1 MPDKEHTQP
10 STNQQETNPVNENVV
25 QEHLEQYHQLAS
37 ELRGSKHIDQA
48 VLALEPLVNIAHTD
62 QIIYLKAL
70 GRENSS
76 DAADIAQAMYHI
88 APDKEV
94 RKEARRTLLR
104 LEAQNIYPRWNIT
117 PEGQV
122 FPSIIELTTEDF
134 PDRERPSLIDQTPFS
149 FSSIFQEVEDFF
161 ESLTNTPTTAPVNA
175 LLRSLG
181 EGDPEDGYNALS
193 PDSPLREGLDAE
205 TWIERRTQWSEAA
218 ATEIVQITYIGEKER
233 LAPDRAI
240 VEATWSLPIR
250 NPEVTPKPIDL
261 PVATCILEETGRH
274 WYWTSYMVVEENGEW
289 HIIDMTDEGAR
300 AVQLPPEEIDQ
311 ILEGKAEQVLQR
323 LAELEDEDEED
334 EDFEDFDDEE
344 LEDFEDED
352 EVESEDLDDEEDEA
366 DLDEDEE
373 DKSYLEEMDEV
384 ILEATQALHYYDALI
399 RYVPDADPSLYENAV
414 QLAQAIEDSERT
426 AVYFRDMAEH
436 VPEARGRA
444 LRNLAVLYEE
454 FLEEYLADNPEDPE
468 PEKQRYNA
476 LIERTLRQAIDV
488 DQTADSYILLAD
500 HLIHQNKNLDEA
512 EMLLRQVQLSATEDE
527 DIISIEAGLAHIAQN
542 HDQKEEALQHY
553 QTVARLDPDFPHIWL
568 KIGSLQRQLGDI
580 DEAIFNLR
588 RSVKEEPDLTE
599 AYMELSLLY
608 SDQKQFN
615 KARDILR
622 KGLDKFPDSVDLLA
636 SLSIVYTK
644 SGDLHSAQ
652 RYLQQAERLDEQNSF
667 VPLARAM
674 LQVQKEQKATAP
686 RSAPKDR
693 QQAKHRS
700 HKHKKK

>member
-1 MPDKEHTQP
+1 
-10 STNQQETNPVNENVV
+10 VNENLV
-25 QEHLEQYHQLAS
+25 QEYLEQYHQLAN
-37 ELRGSKHIDQA
+37 ELHGSKNIDQV
-48 VLALEPLVNIAHTD
+48 VLTLEPLVTIVHTD
-62 QIIYLKAL
+62 QITYLKAL
-70 GRENSS
+70 GQENSS
-76 DAADIAQAMYHI
+76 DAADIAQAMHHI

-104 LEAQNIYPRWNIT
+104 LEAQNIYPRWNIP
-117 PEGQV
+117 PEGPV
-122 FPSIIELTTEDF
+122 FPSLIELTSEDF
-134 PDRERPSLIDQTPFS
+134 PNREGSSLTDQMPFS
-149 FSSIFQEVEDFF
+149 LSSIFQEVEDFF
-161 ESLTNTPTTAPVNA
+161 ESLTITPTTAPVNA

-181 EGDPEDGYNALS
+181 EGDPENGYNSLS

-205 TWIERRTQWSEAA
+205 TWIERRTQWSETAD
-218 ATEIVQITYIGEKER
+218 TEIVQITYVGEKER

-250 NPEVTPKPIDL
+250 NPETTPKPIDL
-261 PVATCILEETGRH
+261 PVATCLLEETGRH
-274 WYWTSYMVVEENGEW
+274 WYWTSYTVVEENGEW
-289 HIIDMTDEGAR
+289 HITDMTDEGAR
-300 AVQLPPEEIDQ
+300 AAQLPPEEIEQ
-311 ILEGKAEQVLQR
+311 ILEGKVEQVLQR
-323 LAELEDEDEED
+323 LAELENEDEDDEEEFEDFAVEDEAELEDLDEDEED
-334 EDFEDFDDEE
+334 
-344 LEDFEDED
+344 
-352 EVESEDLDDEEDEA
+352 A

-373 DKSYLEEMDEV
+373 DEDYLEEMDAF

-399 RYVPDADPSLYENAV
+399 RHTSGTDPSLYENAV
-414 QLAQAIEDSERT
+414 QIAQAVEDSERT
-426 AVYFRDMAEH
+426 AVYFQDMAKH

-454 FLEEYLADNPEDPE
+454 FLEDYLADNPEDPE
-468 PEKQRYNA
+468 PEKLRYNA
-476 LIERTLRQAIDV
+476 LIEHTLRQAIEI
-488 DQTADSYILLAD
+488 DQTADSQILLAD
-500 HLIHQNKNLDEA
+500 HLIQQNKNLDEA
-512 EMLLRQVQLSATEDE
+512 EVLLKQAQPLATEDE
-527 DIISIEAGLAHIAQN
+527 DIITIEAGLAHIAQS

-553 QTVARLDPDFPHIWL
+553 QTVARLDADFPHIWL
-568 KIGSLQRQLGDI
+568 KIGSLQRQLGNI

-599 AYMELSLLY
+599 AYMELSVLY

-622 KGLDKFPDSVDLLA
+622 KGLDKCPDSVDLLA

-686 RSAPKDR
+686 RSTSKDR